1 MLKWKYTYS
10 GLKPPIFHM
19 RGEARVALLEMSHG
33 KRTHFTCTARQREEL
48 SKTDRS
54 KQRSGI
60 APRMRMLWAR
70 SMSTR
75 SRHPLAPGATRGR
88 KPARWAPGW
97 RVRAGAAAVNAW
109 RATAQ
114 RWPDPTWTGPS
125 TPVGPAAWRAPTFP
139 SGLLFGLARNCHVA
153 LVKAVVACV
162 G

>member
-19 RGEARVALLEMSHG
+19 RGESGSAGDESRKEHTLHLHS
-33 KRTHFTCTARQREEL
+33 TTARGAEQ
-48 SKTDRS
+48 DR
-54 KQRSGI
+54 QEQTRRGI
-60 APRMRMLWAR
+60 APRMRMLWAL

-114 RWPDPTWTGPS
+114 R
-125 TPVGPAAWRAPTFP
+125 
-139 SGLLFGLARNCHVA
+139 
-153 LVKAVVACV
+153 
-162 G
+162 